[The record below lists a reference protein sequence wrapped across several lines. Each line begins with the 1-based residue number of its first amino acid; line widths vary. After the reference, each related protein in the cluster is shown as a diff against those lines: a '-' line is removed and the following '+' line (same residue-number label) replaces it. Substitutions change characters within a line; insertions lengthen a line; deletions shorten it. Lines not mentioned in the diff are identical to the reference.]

1 MRKVTAGFFHSID
14 GVVESPHLWQFD
26 AFDAE
31 LGQLLGEV
39 TARVDTVILGRTGY
53 EEWASYWPGATA
65 DGDFADFIN
74 AVPKHV
80 ASHTLRP
87 ADLTWNNSRL
97 IDGDLID
104 FVRNLK
110 AGSGGEIA
118 AMGGS
123 SVARQLFFAG
133 LLDELTLITHPVIAG
148 GGKRMFE
155 ASDPITRLVLLRS
168 VVTSAGNVVVTYGLK
183 PE

>member
-1 MRKVTAGFFHSID
+1 MRKVTAGFFHAID

-31 LGQLLGEV
+31 LGQMLGEI
-39 TARVDTVILGRTGY
+39 TARVDTVILGGTGY
-53 EEWASYWPGATA
+53 RDWASYWPGATA

-80 ASHTLRP
+80 ASRTLRA

-97 IDGDLID
+97 IDGDLFE
-104 FVRNLK
+104 FVRQLK
-110 AGSGGEIA
+110 AAPGGEIA
-118 AMGGS
+118 VMGGV

-148 GGKRMFE
+148 GGKHMFE
-155 ASDPITRLVLLRS
+155 PSDPMTRLALLRS
-168 VVTSAGNVVVTYGLK
+168 TVTSAGNVVVTYGRK